1 MNQQSSN
8 PENQESLYSE
18 LREDIEVVLKQ
29 IEQEEQ
35 IVQASIRRAKLNYER
50 QMTSLQGDIKKIKL
64 GNEQKAIKMLMEEG
78 ARKLVLPLIDEIDR
92 CKAYQSDQS
101 QRYQYICN
109 RIRLEN
115 KSLRIKMSAIR
126 YELSRGEEVSRD
138 RILEILNTE
147 TTIDMF
153 QDLLEILSKAMDIA
167 YRYREQGK
175 LANKSQL
182 RTINR
187 LVVAFEEKYR
197 TFNVGEEMH
206 NDPNGHW
213 WWLLINARSSD

>member
-35 IVQASIRRAKLNYER
+35 IVQANIRRAKLNYER

-126 YELSRGEEVSRD
+126 YELSRGEEVIRD

-213 WWLLINARSSD
+213 WWFLINARSSD

>member
-1 MNQQSSN
+1 MNQQGST
-8 PENQESLYSE
+8 PDDKGSLYSD
-18 LREDIEVVLKQ
+18 LREDIEVVLMQ
-29 IEQEEQ
+29 MEQEEQ
-35 IVQASIRRAKLNYER
+35 IVQANIRRAMLNHER
-50 QMTSLQGDIKKIKL
+50 QMTSLQANIKKTKL
-64 GNEQKAIKMLMEEG
+64 DNEQKAIKMLMEEG
-78 ARKLVLPLIDEIDR
+78 ARKLVLPLIGEIDR
-92 CKAYQSDQS
+92 CKAYQSDQN
-101 QRYQYICN
+101 QKYQQICN

-115 KSLRIKMSAIR
+115 KSLRVKMAAIR

-197 TFNVGEEMH
+197 TFNIGEEMH
-206 NDPNGHW
+206 NDPEGHW
-213 WWLLINARSSD
+213 WWLSVKARSGD

>member
-1 MNQQSSN
+1 MNQQNDS
-8 PENQESLYSE
+8 PENQGNLYSGG
-18 LREDIEVVLKQ
+18 RENIEGVLKA
-29 IEQEEQ
+29 IEQEDQ
-35 IVQASIRRAKLNYER
+35 TTQASIE
-50 QMTSLQGDIKKIKL
+50 KIKL
-64 GNEQKAIKMLMEEG
+64 NHEQKMIKLLMEKG
-78 ARKLVLPLIDEIDR
+78 ANKLTLPLIQEIDR

-101 QRYQYICN
+101 QKYQQICN

-115 KSLRIKMSAIR
+115 KSLRVKMAAIR
-126 YELSRGEEVSRD
+126 YELSRGGEVNRD

-167 YRYREQGK
+167 YRYRIGK

-206 NDPNGHW
+206 NDPDGHW
-213 WWLLINARSSD
+213 WWFLINARSSD